1 MLGITASVDSPMTSE
16 SENDENADG
25 NDDEEE
31 EKRNDIILPEEERE
45 RGEVHDERRYQR
57 PPPLEQQIVVEQQS
71 QSQSQ
76 SQLQHGT
83 HHRQRHHRIKTEI
96 IPPGWLPR
104 QYTTTLLRWPTIIWN
119 YTDRCADAFP
129 RLYAISCG
137 MIFPLLS
144 LVAMAIVF
152 GYWLAHMESP
162 FEIIY
167 NDQQL
172 AYSAIQTTRL
182 QILSDLTALTPTI
195 CLRLYV
201 QQPVSQSSS
210 ISTSSPW
217 EVLLNQSSTAAL
229 ASLSSSSSIELSME
243 ALFQIRLEYLV
254 DTENSYTTLEPYI
267 IDTPN
272 REWNVT
278 DLYQYM
284 KQCGNSVQSGIQNHT
299 AFFTLVVPNGS
310 NTRSDTKDLNFH
322 WNRCTP
328 YEILDQHTYT
338 VSLRPTNQ
346 SQYYTQTWEQE
357 ASRLY
362 QEYNEY
368 YTMVQNYSVPLA
380 SILARNRSRTEASGG
395 SACVVNQ
402 FAGGTYV
409 VVGCC

>member
-1 MLGITASVDSPMTSE
+1 MLGITASIDSPMTSE
-16 SENDENADG
+16 SENEENAEE
-25 NDDEEE
+25 NDNEEE
-31 EKRNDIILPEEERE
+31 EKRNDIILPQERE
-45 RGEVHDERRYQR
+45 RGEVDDERR
-57 PPPLEQQIVVEQQS
+57 PPLEQQIVVVEQQP
-71 QSQSQ
+71 QSQ

-83 HHRQRHHRIKTEI
+83 HHRHRHHRIKTEI
-96 IPPGWLPR
+96 PPAWLRR

-162 FEIIY
+162 LEIID

-172 AYSAIQTTRL
+172 AHRDIQTTRY

-201 QQPVSQSSS
+201 QQSVSVPQST
-210 ISTSSPW
+210 STSSPW
-217 EVLLNQSSTAAL
+217 EVLLHQSSAAAL
-229 ASLSSSSSIELSME
+229 ASLASSSSIELSME
-243 ALFQIRLEYLV
+243 ALFQIQLEYLV
-254 DTENSYTTLEPYI
+254 DTENSYTTLEPDI

-272 REWNVT
+272 REWNVS
-278 DLYQYM
+278 DLYQYT
-284 KQCGNSVQSGIQNHT
+284 KHCSNSVQSGIQNHT
-299 AFFTLVVPNGS
+299 AFFTLVVPNG
-310 NTRSDTKDLNFH
+310 NTRPNTKDLNFH

-328 YEILDQHTYT
+328 YEILDQHHAYT

-368 YTMVQNYSVPLA
+368 YTMVQNYSIPLA
-380 SILARNRSRTEASGG
+380 SIMARNRSRTEASGG

-402 FAGGTYV
+402 FAGGTLRWLLL
-409 VVGCC
+409 VVGCCYC

>member
-1 MLGITASVDSPMTSE
+1 
-16 SENDENADG
+16 
-25 NDDEEE
+25 
-31 EKRNDIILPEEERE
+31 
-45 RGEVHDERRYQR
+45 
-57 PPPLEQQIVVEQQS
+57 
-71 QSQSQ
+71 
-76 SQLQHGT
+76 
-83 HHRQRHHRIKTEI
+83 
-96 IPPGWLPR
+96 
-104 QYTTTLLRWPTIIWN
+104 
-119 YTDRCADAFP
+119 
-129 RLYAISCG
+129 

-152 GYWLAHMESP
+152 GYWLAHIESP
-162 FEIIY
+162 SEIID

-172 AYSAIQTTRL
+172 AHRAIQTTRL

-210 ISTSSPW
+210 TSTSSPW
-217 EVLLNQSSTAAL
+217 EVLLNQSSAAAL
-229 ASLSSSSSIELSME
+229 ASLSSPSSSSSSIELFSME
-243 ALFQIRLEYLV
+243 ALFQIQFEYLV
-254 DTENSYTTLEPYI
+254 DTENSYTTLEPDI

-272 REWNVT
+272 REWNVS

-284 KQCGNSVQSGIQNHT
+284 KLCGNSVQSGIQNHT
-299 AFFTLVVPNGS
+299 AFFTLVVPNGN
-310 NTRSDTKDLNFH
+310 NTRPDTNDLNFH

-328 YEILDQHTYT
+328 YEILDQHHAYT

-368 YTMVQNYSVPLA
+368 YTMVQNYSLPLA
-380 SILARNRSRTEASGG
+380 SIMARNRSRTEASGG

-402 FAGGTYV
+402 FAGGTLR
-409 VVGCC
+409 CCC